1 MTPIY
6 KPASHKPV
14 SALTIAGSDSSG
26 GAGIQADLKTFHR
39 LGVYGQ
45 SAVTL
50 ITAQNTTGVMAVH
63 VLPVRLV
70 EQQIDAV
77 LSDIGAAAIKT
88 GALGSAALIHAVA
101 QRLKACPEIPLV
113 ADPVLIS
120 KHGHLL
126 VDVDAKPEAIIALR
140 DHLMPMATVI
150 TPNWF
155 EAAALSCLPVT
166 TPDQALTA
174 ARWLLA
180 HGARAVLLK
189 GGGESHF
196 GSSDAAH
203 DILVEPAGDTV
214 LPGIRVATT
223 HLHGSGCTFAA
234 AITAYLAL
242 GQSLAEAALG
252 AKAFIAQAIA
262 TAPGLGRGRG
272 PVNHWA

>member
-1 MTPIY
+1 MTPIHT
-6 KPASHKPV
+6 PVSHKPV

-39 LGVYGQ
+39 LRVYGQ

-77 LSDIGAAAIKT
+77 LDDIGAAAIKT
-88 GALGSAALIHAVA
+88 GALGSATLIHAVA
-101 QRLKACPEIPLV
+101 QLLRACREIPLV
-113 ADPVLIS
+113 VDPVLIS

-126 VDVDAKPEAIIALR
+126 ADADAIIALR
-140 DHLMPMATVI
+140 DQLMPLATVI
-150 TPNWF
+150 TPNWY
-155 EAAALSCLPVT
+155 EAAALSGLPVT

-189 GGGESHF
+189 GGGQSHF

-203 DILVEPAGDTV
+203 DILIEPTGDTV
-214 LPGIRVATT
+214 LPGTRVATT
-223 HLHGSGCTFAA
+223 NLHGSGCTFAA

-242 GQSLAEAALG
+242 GQPLAEAAMG
-252 AKAFIAQAIA
+252 AKAFIAQAIES
-262 TAPGLGRGRG
+262 APGLGRGCG